1 MKLSDLNIGD
11 NNFIVLGFAKSKN
24 GCKLY
29 GYDKVGKLFKTIAS
43 TNVAFLEKIGM
54 TDYDKVPR
62 YDGYSGQLLN
72 RQSLVFSIKHNT
84 KTVTY
89 ICEGED
95 EVRVISMEEA
105 LILENVL
112 RLKEVPFL
120 KLDKKYV
127 GKIALVND
135 IILEGISKKDNYDVI
150 LNEENQIELRKVN
163 TTNDVL
169 RIPRGIEIIKRNAI
183 VNLSTL
189 HQIKLPNT
197 LIRIEEGAIA
207 ECENLRVVQRLK
219 FNSCKLCENNYI
231 WENPRVDY
239 TKQMTVEQT
248 EKLPMQEKRK
258 FGDAVIRIYFDG
270 NKEIHTLYPAG
281 CVLFDKHIE
290 IMYKYI
296 KQAKLLDKQKS
307 LILRSQFNGITF
319 DVTKEMKL
327 EDYKR
332 VFSDNLYAALGIKV

>member
-1 MKLSDLNIGD
+1 MGVFRMKLSELNIGN
-11 NNFIVLGFAKSKN
+11 NNFIVLGFAKSNN

-29 GYDKVGKLFKTIAS
+29 GYDQVGTLFKTITI
-43 TNVAFLEKIGM
+43 TNLAFLEKIGM
-54 TDYDKVPR
+54 IDMDKAPLYDS
-62 YDGYSGQLLN
+62 YSGKLLN
-72 RQSLVFSIKHNT
+72 RKSLVFSIKHNT

-127 GKIALVND
+127 GKMALVND

-248 EKLPMQEKRK
+248 EKLPELPSLC
-258 FGDAVIRIYFDG
+258 GVD
-270 NKEIHTLYPAG
+270 T
-281 CVLFDKHIE
+281 
-290 IMYKYI
+290 
-296 KQAKLLDKQKS
+296 KQS
-307 LILRSQFNGITF
+307 IS
-319 DVTKEMKL
+319 
-327 EDYKR
+327 
-332 VFSDNLYAALGIKV
+332 

>member
-127 GKIALVND
+127 GKMALVND

-239 TKQMTVEQT
+239 TKQMTIEQT

-281 CVLFDKHIE
+281 CVLFDKHVE
-290 IMYKYI
+290 LMYKYI
-296 KQAKLLDKQKS
+296 KQAKLLDTQKK
-307 LILRSQFNGITF
+307 LIVRSQFNGITF